1 MKLILGLFAL
11 VLVVAIGG
19 KIATDYFKNNPS
31 PFVKTPVIKIKNQQ
45 FKLYIAKTSQE
56 KQIGLSQKKSI
67 PQEYGMLFPFEK
79 PDYHSFWM
87 KNMQFP
93 IDIIYIKSNKIVDIF
108 SSVQPPAKPTDNIEI
123 IKPSEPSD
131 TVLEINQGLSKKYS
145 FQKGDTVIIEN

>member
-11 VLVVAIGG
+11 VLIVAVGG
-19 KIATDYFKNNPS
+19 KMASDYFKNNPS
-31 PFVKTPVIKIKNQQ
+31 PLTKTPIVKIKNHK

-79 PDYHSFWM
+79 PDYHAFWM

-93 IDIIYIKSNKIVDIF
+93 IDIIYIKNNKIVDIF
-108 SSVQPPAKPTDNIEI
+108 SSVHPPAKSSENIEI

-145 FQKGDTVIIEN
+145 FQKGDPVIIEN